1 MTERTAEQEAKAEV
15 AADAGPPMPEAPPP
29 APKPRRRLL
38 RGARHPRPVRGR
50 VPWGIIT
57 LMFLA
62 VALAALAVG
71 LAGKPLRL
79 PVWAVVEVEER
90 LNNALRRAI
99 ATGDAPAAQGG
110 TVSLGG
116 AVVTVGA
123 DFIPRLTFED
133 LRLMQAGG
141 ERLLTLPETRV
152 TLDAGALATGQLRVA
167 SLRITGARARV
178 RRLADGQL
186 DLSLGGNSA
195 FVFDGLPGLFDAA
208 DAVFALPAL
217 DRLTHVEAEA
227 LTLTV
232 EDRLAGRIW
241 DMGDGRMRLD
251 NRAGELAAEMGL
263 SLIGG
268 GAAPARVQLT
278 AVTDKAGPAARV
290 SVTVDQVAA
299 GDLAALAAPLA
310 FLGVLEAPISG
321 RVDLGFGAGAGLDRM
336 DAQLDLG
343 AGALTPGAGA
353 EPVAFDHA
361 ALALSFDPA
370 RDRLDLSEIA
380 IEGPSLRLSASGHA
394 YLPGAAEGLPQ
405 VMMAQIAFRE
415 VRMDPDGLFVAPAAF
430 TGGALDLRLRLDPFS
445 VDIGQLQLLDGD
457 RRLSLKGGADA
468 GPDGWRVAMDVAVD
482 AIAHDRLIALWP
494 LRLVPN
500 TRAWL
505 AANVQEGVLFNLR
518 AAVRLAPGAEP
529 RLSLTYDYSG
539 AGVRFLRTLPPIED
553 GYGYAALDGTRYTLV
568 LDRGRVVPPQGGGI
582 DVAGSVFA
590 VPDISQRPSFA
601 DITLRTTGSL
611 TATLSLLD
619 QPPFGFITRA
629 GQEVDLGDGLA
640 RVEARLSVPLI
651 ERVMPGDVDW
661 RVEGTIAGARSD
673 RLVPGR
679 MMEAPVLSVRA
690 DPSELVIAGEGT
702 LDGVPF
708 DATYRQPLGPGE
720 TGAQLTGSIAISADA
735 VDRLR
740 LGLPPGLISG
750 QGRGAI
756 TVDLPR
762 GAAPLLRLTS
772 DLRQVGLSV
781 PEIGW
786 SKPRAAP
793 GRLEVTA
800 RLTAPARI
808 EGLVIEGPGLSAT
821 GEVSLRPGGGLDR
834 AEFTR
839 LRAGD
844 WLDAPVTLVGRGAA
858 APAVEISGGRVDLR
872 RMPDAMG
879 GGLAGR
885 GGGTEIAVQL
895 DRVTVSDGIALTNVR
910 GTFATRGGF
919 NGQFLGRVNGQ
930 APVQGTVVRS
940 PGGAAVRVTAQDAG
954 AVLSSAGL
962 FPNARGGD
970 LVMTLRP
977 RGGGYDGR
985 ADIGNVRLRNTPVL
999 AELLNAA
1006 SIVGLF
1012 DQLNGQGLLFQQAEA
1027 DFRLTARAVE
1037 VTRASAVGASMG
1049 ISLAGVY
1056 DVQRGQL
1063 NMQGVISPIY
1073 LFNGIG
1079 AVLTRRGEGLF
1090 GFNYRVTGPTSRP
1103 QISVNPL
1110 SILTPAMFR
1119 DMFRRPAPRI
1129 EERPAPG
1136 ATSAPEIAPVPEPE
1150 PYER

>member
-1 MTERTAEQEAKAEV
+1 MTEGADQRGTEGAPQDGV
-15 AADAGPPMPEAPPP
+15 AAAVPAPQAPP
-29 APKPRRRLL
+29 APRRRLF
-38 RGARHPRPVRGR
+38 RGARHPRPARGR
-50 VPWGIIT
+50 IPWGVIV
-57 LMFLA
+57 LMF
-62 VALAALAVG
+62 VAIGIGTLAVG
-71 LAGKPLRL
+71 LKGKPLRL

-90 LNNALRRAI
+90 LNNALRGAI
-99 ATGDAPAAQGG
+99 AAGEAPAAMGA
-110 TVSLGG
+110 TVSMGG
-116 AVVTVGA
+116 AVVIIGE
-123 DFIPRLTFED
+123 DFVPRLTFED
-133 LRLMQAGG
+133 LRLMQGAG
-141 ERLLTLPETRV
+141 ETLLTLPETRL
-152 TLDAGALATGQLRVA
+152 TLDPGALAQGQVRVA
-167 SLRITGARARV
+167 SLRIIGARARL
-178 RRLADGQL
+178 RRLEDGQL
-186 DLSLGGNSA
+186 DLSLGGNPA

-217 DRLTHVEAEA
+217 DRLTHLEAEA

-232 EDRLAGRIW
+232 QDRLAGRTW

-251 NRAGELAAEMGL
+251 NRADALAAEIGL

-268 GAAPARVQLT
+268 GAAPSRVQVT
-278 AVTDKAGPAARV
+278 AVTDKAGPVARV
-290 SVTVDQVAA
+290 AVAVDQVAA
-299 GDLAALAAPLA
+299 GDLASLAAPLA
-310 FLGVLEAPISG
+310 FLGVLDAPISG
-321 RVDLGFGAGAGLDRM
+321 RIDLGFGAASTLDRLE
-336 DAQLDLG
+336 AQLDLG

-353 EPVAFDHA
+353 EPVRFDHA
-361 ALALSFDPA
+361 ALLLSYDPV
-370 RDRLDLSEIA
+370 RERLDMPQIA
-380 IEGPSLRLSASGHA
+380 IEGPSLRVAAAGHA
-394 YLPGAAEGLPQ
+394 YLPGAAEGLPE

-415 VRMDPDGLFVAPAAF
+415 VRMDPAGLFVAPALF
-430 TGGALDLRLRLDPFS
+430 TGGALDARLRLDPFS
-445 VDIGQLQLLDGD
+445 VDIGQLQLLDGQ
-457 RRLSLKGGADA
+457 RRLSLKGRAA
-468 GPDGWRVAMDVAVD
+468 AVEAGWRVALDVAVD

-505 AANVQEGVLFNLR
+505 EANVQEGVLFNLR

-529 RLSLTYDYSG
+529 RVSLTYDYSG

-553 GYGYAALDGTRYTLV
+553 GFGYAALDGTRYTLV
-568 LDRGRVVPPQGGGI
+568 LDRGRVVPPMGGAI

-590 VPDISQRPSFA
+590 VPDISQRPSVA
-601 DITLRTTGSL
+601 EITLRTAGSL

-629 GQEVDLGDGLA
+629 GQEVDLGDGEA
-640 RVEARLSVPLI
+640 RVEARLTVPLI
-651 ERVMPGDVDW
+651 DRVMPGDVDW
-661 RVEGTIAGARSD
+661 RVDGTITAARSD

-679 MMEAPVLSVRA
+679 MMEAPVLRVQA
-690 DPSELVIAGEGT
+690 DPAELVIAGAGT

-708 DATYRQPLGPGE
+708 DATYRQPLGPGQ

-735 VDRLR
+735 VSRLR

-762 GAAPLLRLTS
+762 GAPPVLRLTS

-786 SKPRAAP
+786 SKPRATA

-800 RLTAPARI
+800 RLTAPASI
-808 EGLVIEGPGLSAT
+808 ERLVVEAPGLSAEGT
-821 GEVSLRPGGGLDR
+821 VSLRPGGGLDR
-834 AEFTR
+834 ARFTR
-839 LRAGD
+839 LRAGG

-858 APAVEISGGRVDLR
+858 APAVEIAGGTVDLR
-872 RMPDAMG
+872 RMPDDMG
-879 GGLAGR
+879 GGRAGQ

-895 DRVTVSDGIALTNVR
+895 DRVTVSDGIALANVR

-919 NGQFLGRVNGQ
+919 NGQFMARVNGQ

-940 PGGAAVRVTAQDAG
+940 PGGAAVRVTATDAG
-954 AVLSSAGL
+954 AVLASAGL

-1056 DVQRGQL
+1056 DVDRKQL

-1090 GFNYRVTGPTSRP
+1090 GFNYRLTGSADRP

-1119 DMFRRPAPRI
+1119 DIFRRPAPRI
-1129 EERPAPG
+1129 IERDGGTAPAPLPQ
-1136 ATSAPEIAPVPEPE
+1136 PETTD
-1150 PYER
+1150 R